1 MVHNLLHQKNFSRED
16 FITAFQKKNKNGR
29 KDSGRYNFQKLLEN
43 GDIYRVGRNSYHIAE
58 DSKRNYS
65 YQYSELS
72 LELAKKI
79 EEQYPELDFRVFEL
93 VQLNEF
99 VNHQIAHNVIFVSVE
114 SGLGTYVFDS
124 LKERYAGKILLNPS
138 VETFHQYW
146 SDDMIIIK
154 KLVSESPKGARAVW
168 ETKLEKM
175 LVDLVVDKLLL
186 SCVSRGEYDDIFHH
200 AFQDFY
206 IDESKLFRY
215 ARRRNAKS
223 KVLLHIDKT
232 VLRMGL

>member
-1 MVHNLLHQKNFSRED
+1 MR
-16 FITAFQKKNKNGR
+16 NG
-29 KDSGRYNFQKLLEN
+29 
-43 GDIYRVGRNSYHIAE
+43 

-65 YQYSELS
+65 YLYSELS
-72 LELAKKI
+72 LDLAKKI
-79 EEQYPELDFRVFEL
+79 EEQYPELDFRIFEL

-99 VNHQIAHNVIFVSVE
+99 VNHQIAHNVLFVSVE

-146 SDDMIIIK
+146 SDDMIVIY
-154 KLVSESPKGARAVW
+154 KLISESPKGERAVW
-168 ETKLEKM
+168 ETKIEKM
-175 LVDLVVDKLLL
+175 LVDLVADKLLL
-186 SCVSRGEYDDIFHH
+186 SCVSRGEYDDIFHQ
-200 AFQDFY
+200 AFRDFY

-215 ARRRNAKS
+215 ASRRNAKS

-232 VLRMGL
+232 NLRMEL